1 MKRNW
6 KWKLAQQAEFKWWQ
20 GYLRKKEVGE
30 YLEKK
35 KIYWDR
41 VLAEI
46 SPFIHLQNKAEILDA
61 GCGPAGIFMNL
72 QNYQVSAIDPLLEK
86 YKLLAHFKPADYPW
100 VNFIQAP
107 IEAIDYFEKFDA
119 IFCLNAINHVND
131 INSCYDKLVR
141 ALKPGG
147 TLVISTDTH
156 RNNTLKKIF
165 QWIPGDILHPMQYN
179 LSEYNEMLTSRS
191 VTLIKDILFKREA
204 IFDYYITIAKK

>member
-6 KWKLAQQAEFKWWQ
+6 KWTLAQQAEFKWWQ
-20 GYLRKKEVGE
+20 AYLRKKEVSG
-30 YLEKK
+30 YLENKK
-35 KIYWDR
+35 FYWDR
-41 VLAEI
+41 VLTEI
-46 SPFIHLQNKAEILDA
+46 SPFATLPAKAEILDA

-72 QNYQVSAIDPLLEK
+72 QNYPVSAIDPLLEK
-86 YKLLAHFKPADYPW
+86 YKLLAHFKPSDYPW
-100 VNFIQAP
+100 VNFIQSP
-107 IEAIDYFEKFDA
+107 IEAIDYFEKFDV
-119 IFCLNAINHVND
+119 IFCMNAINHVND

-147 TLVISTDTH
+147 ILVISTDTH

-179 LSEYNEMLTSRS
+179 LSEYNKMLTSRG
-191 VTLIKDILFKREA
+191 VTLIKDILFKRET